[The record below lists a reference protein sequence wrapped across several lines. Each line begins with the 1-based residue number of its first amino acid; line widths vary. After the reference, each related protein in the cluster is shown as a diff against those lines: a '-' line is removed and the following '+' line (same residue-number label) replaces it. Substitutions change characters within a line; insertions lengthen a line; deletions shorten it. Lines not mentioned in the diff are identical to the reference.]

1 MVSFSEVLL
10 SMEKLQL
17 KPGSA
22 VTVVVVVLVSVSL
35 PPQAESAIK
44 EDIVHVQF
52 DGFNYAKLKIWLIK
66 STMIEFMS

>member
-1 MVSFSEVLL
+1 
-10 SMEKLQL
+10 MEKLQL

-22 VTVVVVVLVSVSL
+22 VTVVVVLVSVSL

-52 DGFNYAKLKIWLIK
+52 DGFNYVKLKIWLIK
-66 STMIEFMS
+66 STMIQFMS